1 MMKRI
6 LRCGLL
12 LLLLLLPAVSVSAG
26 EAGQIQVEVG
36 AKGLMKFYDS
46 FPVKVTLSQWPE
58 GEYEI
63 CLETVTGRPASLDF
77 GNSFEKVFLLNDG
90 SGSRREN
97 FIRRSK
103 VETDAEGNA
112 EAVLLMGMA
121 SFGGNIRYTIY
132 NEEKEACGQ
141 EILYVAAP
149 KENEISTM
157 VISEQGDLEQTVRET
172 HLIRETDQMAMNFVT
187 RTWNAEQVPRD
198 GEILRQI
205 QVVTAE
211 AGELEKLDEAQRE
224 TLSRWEENG
233 GILVETTGE
242 TAAED
247 LKNRMTEETLNHIFQ
262 NNINGYNN
270 MWDRSGILEEAPIR
284 GNPPARLYMG
294 ILLLYIALAG
304 PGLYFFLKRKRKRY
318 FLFPG
323 ILGLSLLVT
332 VMIGILGSR
341 DKIKAPF
348 LVYEAR
354 YLQGESGTVSLDA
367 VCGIR
372 APYNKDYT
380 LYTDPSCTILPYQ
393 ESVDSAYWDG
403 ESETKEM
410 IQMEMS
416 EGEEK
421 DKITFRN
428 LPTFQPIYFSVQKP
442 DFQDT
447 FAEAEISLYE
457 EELSGTV
464 TNCSPYQISHVQL
477 LLKDQGLISLG
488 DLQPGETVS
497 LEGKTLLLGDQ
508 TVWQREMEA
517 SLSEGE
523 ENWKQY
529 LGQLYQQCYYMM
541 GNDSGK
547 LIGVVENAEPDFQMD
562 SGYEIYGRSMLV
574 APVSVDY
581 ESGDGVY
588 DPWFADRGM
597 DGSQDY
603 TVPQGIYI
611 EQGEKEV
618 RYQVKGELLRFRFLP
633 REYVEARYLVPFE
646 REISFYNWQTGQ
658 YDRIEDWEERIFTE
672 EEMKPY
678 LNEEKILQIRYGAGK
693 QQEQDPDGV
702 EYSSFLPAIA
712 VTETGGLYAEG

>member
-6 LRCGLL
+6 LRCGLF

-63 CLETVTGRPASLDF
+63 CLETVTGWPVSLDF
-77 GNSFEKVFLLNDG
+77 GNSFEKVFLLNGG

-132 NEEKEACGQ
+132 NEEKEACSQ
-141 EILYVAAP
+141 EIFYVAAP

-172 HLIRETDQMAMNFVT
+172 HLIRETDQMAMNFIT

-270 MWDRSGILEEAPIR
+270 WDRSGILEEAPIR
-284 GNPPARLYMG
+284 DNPSARLYMG
-294 ILLLYIALAG
+294 ILLLYIALSG

-447 FAEAEISLYE
+447 FAEAEISFYE

-497 LEGKTLLLGDQ
+497 LEGKTFLLGDQ
-508 TVWQREMEA
+508 EVWQREMEA

-547 LIGVVENAEPDFQMD
+547 LIGVVENADPDFQMD

-574 APVSVDY
+574 ASVSVDY
-581 ESGDGVY
+581 ESGGEVY

-646 REISFYNWQTGQ
+646 REISFYNWKTGQ

>member
-1 MMKRI
+1 MKRI
-6 LRCGLL
+6 LRYALL
-12 LLLLLLPAVSVSAG
+12 LLLLLLPAGSVSAG

-36 AKGLMKFYDS
+36 AKGLLKFYDS

-63 CLETVTGRPASLDF
+63 CLEAVTGWPASLDF

-97 FIRRSK
+97 FIWRSK
-103 VETDAEGNA
+103 VQTDAEGNA
-112 EAVLLMGMA
+112 EIVLSMGMT
-121 SFGGNIRYTIY
+121 SFGGNLRYTVY
-132 NEEKEACGQ
+132 NEAKDVCSQ
-141 EILYVAAP
+141 EIFYVAPP

-157 VISEQGDLEQTVRET
+157 VISEQGDLEQTVKET
-172 HLIRETDQMAMNFVT
+172 HLTPETDQMAMNFLT
-187 RTWNAEQVPRD
+187 HTWNVEQVPRD
-198 GEILRQI
+198 QEILRQI

-224 TLSRWEENG
+224 TLSRWEEKG

-247 LKNRMTEETLNHIFQ
+247 LKNRMTEETLNRIFQ

-284 GNPPARLYMG
+284 GNPPARLYIG
-294 ILLLYIALAG
+294 ILLFYIALAG

-323 ILGLSLLVT
+323 ILGLSLFVT
-332 VMIGILGSR
+332 VIIGILGSR

-354 YLQGESGTVSLDA
+354 YVQGESGTVSLDA

-380 LYTDPSCTILPYQ
+380 LYTDSSCTILPYQ

-403 ESETKEM
+403 EEDTKEM

-421 DKITFRN
+421 NKITFRN
-428 LPTFQPIYFSVQKP
+428 LPTFQPIYFSIQKP
-442 DFQDT
+442 DFQET
-447 FAEAEISLYE
+447 FTEAEISFYE
-457 EELSGTV
+457 EEVSGTV
-464 TNCSPYQISHVQL
+464 TNRSPYRISHVQL

-508 TVWQREMEA
+508 AVWQREMEA

-562 SGYEIYGRSMLV
+562 SGYEIYGRSLLV
-574 APVSVDY
+574 APVSVTY
-581 ESGDGVY
+581 EKEGQVY

-597 DGSQDY
+597 DGAQDY

-611 EQGEKEV
+611 EQEEKEV
-618 RYQVKGELLRFRFLP
+618 RYQVRGELLRFRFLP
-633 REYVEARYLVPFE
+633 RVYVEARYLVPFE

-658 YDRIEDWEERIFTE
+658 YDRIENWEERIFTE
-672 EEMKPY
+672 EEMRPY

-702 EYSSFLPAIA
+702 EYSSLLPAIA
-712 VTETGGLYAEG
+712 VTETGGSYAEG